1 MDEPEHESKVR
12 ERIASFVQSDAQVQK
27 KELANSEVQALQSA
41 AGRLDQ
47 LLADREQAE
56 VNLLL
61 AASSR
66 LDQLLAQIGAGKDV
80 AVMVVRQSE
89 EPADHESVE

>member
-1 MDEPEHESKVR
+1 MDEPDHESRVR
-12 ERIASFVQSDAQVQK
+12 ERIANFVQSDVQVQK
-27 KELANSEVQALQSA
+27 KELATSELQALQSA

-56 VNLLL
+56 VNLLR
-61 AASSR
+61 AATSR

-80 AVMVVRQSE
+80 APMIARQTE
-89 EPADHESVE
+89 EEVEHE

>member
-1 MDEPEHESKVR
+1 MDEQDHEGKVR
-12 ERIASFVQSDAQVQK
+12 ERITSFVQSEEQVQK
-27 KELANSEVQALQSA
+27 KELANSEVQVLQSA

-80 AVMVVRQSE
+80 AVMIGRQSE
-89 EPADHESVE
+89 EPADTESVE